1 MRDSANGNEL
11 RFDAHSNWKIIKV
24 GLTGRKEGTARD
36 RVLCGFSALSACL
49 AARVQL

>member
-24 GLTGRKEGTARD
+24 GLTGRKEGNAGD
-36 RVLCGFSALSACL
+36 RIFFGFSPLSACL
-49 AARVQL
+49 AVRVWL